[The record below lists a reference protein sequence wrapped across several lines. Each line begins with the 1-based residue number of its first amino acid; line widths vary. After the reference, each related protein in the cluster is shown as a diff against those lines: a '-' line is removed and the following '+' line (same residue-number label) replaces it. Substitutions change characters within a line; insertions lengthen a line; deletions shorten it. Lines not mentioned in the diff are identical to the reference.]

1 MIFLYNGEDIEKS
14 ENEYNDEENEIEVCG
29 IDVGWS
35 VVEEYDRKKYPW
47 KVTAKG
53 EAGLKVTVM
62 KHCLPS
68 GWSWPCQKD
77 EFYER
82 KK

>member
-35 VVEEYDRKKYPW
+35 VVEEYDRKKYP
-47 KVTAKG
+47 
-53 EAGLKVTVM
+53 
-62 KHCLPS
+62 
-68 GWSWPCQKD
+68 
-77 EFYER
+77 
-82 KK
+82 